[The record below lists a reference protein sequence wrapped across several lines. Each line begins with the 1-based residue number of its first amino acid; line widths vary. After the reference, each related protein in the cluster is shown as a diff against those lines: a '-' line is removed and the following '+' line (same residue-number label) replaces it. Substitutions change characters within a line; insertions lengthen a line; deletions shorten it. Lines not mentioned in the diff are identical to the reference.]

1 MPAPG
6 RAADRAHQQLRL
18 WRARSGTGRA
28 AACGGRP
35 GIAGHGLAAHRIHCK
50 RPTGSPAIRC
60 HSSAPRRAACRAQT
74 GVGLSGQPPC
84 ASSALC
90 KQRRLQR
97 MQGRPVRQPPQAWGG
112 GGELCIMHAA
122 DWRSMQIQPW
132 PRTAQATAP
141 HRATPGAGLRPP
153 HTPLGEG
160 ICVCTQHNRPDKQA
174 PLCTRS
180 LTSARRLRRSGLPVP
195 RQRVHQAQ
203 LRAPRRHLRASAPR
217 RSPPRADLRHQGQ
230 PQAPPGPPGTMPD
243 PAGRRAQ
250 SARARQ
256 DLAPGQTERSAQ
268 QLRSQKR
275 ATPCARPVR
284 GCRQLQGRVHACT
297 ATRSAARPAASVR
310 SSAASPTTSVASASE
325 VPARRGA
332 ASRSCAGAHPCA

>member
-1 MPAPG
+1 MRRAPRHRRPWPRCPSHPLQAAHG
-6 RAADRAHQQLRL
+6 LPCHPLPQQRSPPGCLQGADRRGSEWAASMRELCSVQ
-18 WRARSGTGRA
+18 A
-28 AACGGRP
+28 AALTAN
-35 GIAGHGLAAHRIHCK
+35 AGAARQA
-50 RPTGSPAIRC
+50 TA
-60 HSSAPRRAACRAQT
+60 T
-74 GVGLSGQPPC
+74 GV
-84 ASSALC
+84 
-90 KQRRLQR
+90 
-97 MQGRPVRQPPQAWGG
+97 GG

-332 ASRSCAGAHPCA
+332 ASGSCAGAHPCA